1 MEALLLTA
9 QIASQSMQ
17 GVFKKK
23 LNEKC
28 RDCEI
33 SLSAMISLFAL
44 ALYAFLATNI
54 SFSIEIVPYSIVF
67 GVCYA
72 TAASTYVLA
81 LASGSLALTELMV
94 VYSITVPL
102 AYSFIFCGDTL
113 NIAQIFGLIFLAIS
127 FFFTYYKP
135 KSTPKKQTK
144 LVKWT
149 IFATLLFFSNGAC
162 GVVKQM
168 QQRVFEG
175 RHDNSFILLSL
186 IIAVVL
192 LAIIAVIKEK
202 HRVLFA
208 IKNGSLLSGMCGA
221 CNGAMN
227 YFSMLCL
234 LVVPGAIYYPLT
246 AAGSLVLTCIL
257 SAVIYKEKFK
267 RNQIIGFIL
276 AALSIVLINIK

>member
-1 MEALLLTA
+1 
-9 QIASQSMQ
+9 MQ

-28 RDCEI
+28 RECEI
-33 SLSAMISLFAL
+33 TLSAMISLFAL
-44 ALYAFLATNI
+44 VFYALLATDI
-54 SFSIEIVPYSIVF
+54 TFSIEIIPYSVVF
-67 GVCYA
+67 GTCYA

-94 VYSITVPL
+94 VYSIAVPL
-102 AYSFIFCGDTL
+102 TYSLIFCGDTL
-113 NIAQIFGLIFLAIS
+113 SITQIIGLIFLAVS

-135 KSTPKKQTK
+135 KNTQKKQTK
-144 LVKWT
+144 LVRWA

-162 GVVKQM
+162 GVAKQM

-175 RHDNSFILLSL
+175 KYDNSFILISL

-192 LAIIAVIKEK
+192 LAIVAVVKEK
-202 HRVLFA
+202 RRVLFA

-221 CNGAMN
+221 CNGAAN

-246 AAGSLVLTCIL
+246 AAGGLVLTCIL

-267 RNQIIGFIL
+267 ANQIIGFVL